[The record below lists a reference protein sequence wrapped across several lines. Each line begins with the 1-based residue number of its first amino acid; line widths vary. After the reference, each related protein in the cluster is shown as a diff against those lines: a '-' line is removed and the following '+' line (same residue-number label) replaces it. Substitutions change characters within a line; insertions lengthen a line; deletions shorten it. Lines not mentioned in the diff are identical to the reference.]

1 MRHPRFFAVLLM
13 LSIVGCASHPAP
25 IIDKRGV
32 NMEDYQRDLAEC
44 QEYAADVSITK
55 GAAKGAAVGAAVGA
69 AAGAIRGNVDEG
81 AGYGATAGAVRSGLE
96 NKNTKES
103 IAKRC
108 LQGRGYK
115 VLN

>member
-1 MRHPRFFAVLLM
+1 MHHSRSLVALLM
-13 LSIVGCASHPAP
+13 LSIFGCASHPGP

-32 NMEDYQRDLAEC
+32 NMEIYKRDLAEC
-44 QEYAADVSITK
+44 QEYAGEVSVAK
-55 GAAKGAAVGAAVGA
+55 GAAKGAAVGAAAGA
-69 AAGAIRGNVDEG
+69 AAGAIRGNVDQG
-81 AGYGATAGAVRSGLE
+81 AGYGATAGAVRSGL
-96 NKNTKES
+96 KNQDIKES

>member
-1 MRHPRFFAVLLM
+1 MFVFLIA
-13 LSIVGCASHPAP
+13 GCASHPAP

-32 NMEDYQRDLAEC
+32 NMETYQRDLAEC
-44 QEYAADVSITK
+44 QEYASQVGIAS
-55 GAAKGAAVGAAVGA
+55 GAAKGAAVGAVVGA
-69 AAGAIRGNVDEG
+69 AAGAIGGNVDEG
-81 AGYGATAGAVRSGLE
+81 AGYGATAGAVRSGLK
-96 NKNTKES
+96 NQNTKES